1 MTHRFAFAAAA
12 LAALSACDVPQ
23 SSQQS
28 AVLDGRPA
36 STQASESDFTLAN
49 AAQILAYE
57 IDRMPDDGLG
67 QRIALVGARAEGAQL
82 VVDIS
87 HPFTALPPGFSLD
100 VLGQVHGRL
109 MCRVEIMQ
117 SFVQLG
123 GVVEMNL
130 QYSNGRTFYTQ
141 QVTGC

>member
-1 MTHRFAFAAAA
+1 MSPRIAFAAAA
-12 LAALSACDVPQ
+12 LAALSGCDVPQ
-23 SSQQS
+23 TSQQS
-28 AVLDGRPA
+28 ALLDGRPA
-36 STQASESDFTLAN
+36 STQATEGDITLAN

-67 QRIALVGARAEGAQL
+67 QRIALVGARAEGTML
-82 VVDIS
+82 IVDIS
-87 HPFTALPPGFSLD
+87 HPFTSVPPSFSLD

-109 MCRVEIMQ
+109 MCRVGIMQ